1 MDKEIMEEFKKRNI
15 MIEADKDS
23 FDFRCTCCGVCCRNR
38 EDILLNAYDV
48 MRIQKYL
55 KIDFG
60 TFMKQYGEMYIGSV
74 STLPVLR
81 IRPRGKLRTCP
92 FLFRNKCSIHEVKP
106 VVCAL
111 FPVGRFTCR
120 EQGSEIAKTE
130 YFVQKIECGAKDI
143 HNDLKEWVKSCIS
156 EYDEQCGQLWIE
168 MMVCAEDIVLAIG
181 DGITDRTYD
190 MIANLM
196 YCGYE
201 KVDDFQEEIKKRI
214 KVLKEIAAQIKEAV
228 KEYNEMAFPVAKE
241 QGEK

>member
-156 EYDEQCGQLWIE
+156 EYDEQCGQLWIK
-168 MMVCAEDIVLAIG
+168 MMVCAENIVIAIG
-181 DGITDRTYD
+181 DGITDGTYD
-190 MIANLM
+190 MIATLM